1 VTFSR
6 RDVLR
11 SIGVGAATLSVGAAA
26 LGSAPEG
33 GRAHTEKGGTAN
45 TDADAYGLL
54 YDATVCI
61 GCKACV
67 AACTAANDL
76 EPDTARSG
84 GIWQMPSDLNA
95 QTKNIILVYKD
106 GNEASFVKKQCMH
119 CFDPACAAGC
129 PFGALKKGAHG
140 VVEWEGSRCV
150 GCRYCEISCPF
161 DVPRFEWAKFNPRI
175 VKCELCRHRYADG
188 LTAACTEVCPTGAV
202 IFGTRAELLDEAHR
216 RIKASPG
223 KYYQDRVYGEQD
235 LGGTQV
241 LYLSHVPFAKI
252 GLTEVGTES
261 RAHYGSKVHG
271 VVYKGMVIPAIVY
284 AGLAVLMR
292 RRFKVHEEEA
302 RREEIETGRPHQL

>member
-1 VTFSR
+1 MTFSR

-11 SIGVGAATLSVGAAA
+11 SIGCGSLAAVGATGVGAAA

-33 GRAHTEKGGTAN
+33 GHAL
-45 TDADAYGLL
+45 TDTDAYGLL

-67 AACTAANDL
+67 AACTAANNL
-76 EPDTARSG
+76 QPDTARSG

-95 QTKNIILVYKD
+95 QTKNIILVYKSES
-106 GNEASFVKKQCMH
+106 GKEASFVKKQCMH
-119 CFDPACAAGC
+119 CLDPACISGC

-150 GCRYCEISCPF
+150 GCRYCEISCSF

-188 LTAACTEVCPTGAV
+188 LTAACAEVCPTGAV
-202 IFGTRAELLDEAHR
+202 IFGTRAELLVEAHR
-216 RIKASPG
+216 RLEASPG

-252 GLTEVGTES
+252 GLPEVGTES
-261 RAHYGSKVHG
+261 RADYGSRIHG
-271 VVYKGMVIPAIVY
+271 VVYKGMMIPAIVY